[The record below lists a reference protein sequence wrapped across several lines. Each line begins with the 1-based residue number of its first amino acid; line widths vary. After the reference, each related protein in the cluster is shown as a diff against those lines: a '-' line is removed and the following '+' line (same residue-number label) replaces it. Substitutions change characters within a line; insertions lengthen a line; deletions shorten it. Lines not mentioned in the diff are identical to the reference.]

1 MISVRL
7 LHFLGVG
14 GTLVISVLM
23 GFALSPSLVLS
34 QVPKEVLVSLEFPPG
49 PNRQAPK
56 GTVGGG
62 IRGRTC
68 ISGGMP
74 LTALMPNRDNQ
85 ATTIAANPTF
95 FVYVPDTEAKAGIL
109 LVTDDKGQEFFSEE
123 IALPGKSGIVK
134 LKIPE
139 SKQLETGKQ
148 YQWQFSLV
156 CTPGSLVNGISLQG
170 KIERIDLSSETKA
183 KLEQQTTPIEK
194 ANIYA
199 SNNIW
204 QETLTILADQR
215 SNYPQEWQE
224 LLTSVGLGDF
234 AQAPF
239 IN

>member
-1 MISVRL
+1 MVSVKLFRP
-7 LHFLGVG
+7 LGVG
-14 GTLVISVLM
+14 ATVILSALT
-23 GFALSPSLVLS
+23 GFTPYPGPVLS
-34 QVPKEVLVSLEFPPG
+34 QVPEEGLVSLEFPPA

-56 GTVGGG
+56 GTIGGG
-62 IRGRTC
+62 VRGRSC

-85 ATTIAANPTF
+85 AKTIAANPTF
-95 FVYVPDTEAKAGIL
+95 FVYVPPTEAKMGKLI
-109 LVTDDKGQEFFSEE
+109 VTDDDGQEFLTEE
-123 IALPGKSGIVK
+123 IALSGRSGIIK
-134 LKIPE
+134 LNIPE

-148 YQWQFSLV
+148 YQWQFSLI
-156 CTPGSLVNGISLQG
+156 CDEELFIKGTSLHG
-170 KIERIDLSSETKA
+170 KIERIDLSAETKA

-194 ANIYA
+194 AIIYA

-204 QETLTILADQR
+204 QETLTIIADQR